1 MSAPAPAQHALV
13 LFDGDCAFCNASV
26 LWIIRRNPN
35 DTLRFAPLES
45 AEGRRALSN
54 ATNGLDRVDAID
66 TNNTMILIDARGVHS
81 RSTAALRIAS
91 HLTRPWPTL
100 AALGNIIPRAIRDAT
115 YRLIARNRHRLFA
128 GATCELPTPEMRRR
142 VLTDFDVQG
151 ARTQQP

>member
-66 TNNTMILIDARGVHS
+66 TNNTMVLIDARGVHS

-100 AALGNIIPRAIRDAT
+100 AALGHIIPRG
-115 YRLIARNRHRLFA
+115 NRHRLFA